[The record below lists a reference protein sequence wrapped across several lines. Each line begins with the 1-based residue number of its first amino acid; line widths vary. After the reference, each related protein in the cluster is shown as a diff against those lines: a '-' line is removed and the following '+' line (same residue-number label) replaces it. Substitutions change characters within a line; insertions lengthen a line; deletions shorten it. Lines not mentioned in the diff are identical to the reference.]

1 MAQKSD
7 DIEPGSR
14 TAGYRSRT
22 AVLFAVAEIV
32 GKLASF
38 VMFAVA
44 SRVLGPD
51 GFGEFSWAMGLGLM
65 AASFGMFGFDMA
77 LIQLGGANPSKT
89 ANYLTS
95 SVTLR
100 LIIAAVA
107 VGVLAAWPI
116 QAQGSKTVL
125 LLMAL
130 ALSLENISLAVRS
143 AAGVL
148 DRQRGAAVNIIIQR
162 VAIALIAVVVLLVG
176 GGVVGMAAAYL
187 AGTMIG
193 TFAMLALAHRIGA
206 TPHLRNL
213 TGADTKALTIKAIL
227 PGAANTMNM
236 QSTRVDVIA
245 LARGGNYTQVGYFAS
260 AYKLMETSLFL
271 SDSLIRAAMPA
282 MLYAK
287 SPADVGRIL
296 RAFFATAA
304 VFYVPLAIALT
315 LRGDELLALLF
326 GSEYGPGGRT
336 ALIALSW
343 ALLALVGLSVM
354 TTALLVTNHSPD
366 VAAVAFVTM
375 VLKLG
380 IVWPLVD
387 RWGALGA
394 GIAVAIAFTAQ
405 ASLLFWRLSTHGSRP
420 HMGAALI
427 PAVVGAAGMAPI
439 LMTGLPLIPALIGG
453 GLVFLL
459 LWAGM
464 ARWLDPASLQ
474 RLRAL
479 LRR

>member
-236 QSTRVDVIA
+236 QTTRVDVIA
-245 LARGGNYTQVGYFAS
+245 FARGGN
-260 AYKLMETSLFL
+260 
-271 SDSLIRAAMPA
+271 
-282 MLYAK
+282 
-287 SPADVGRIL
+287 
-296 RAFFATAA
+296 
-304 VFYVPLAIALT
+304 
-315 LRGDELLALLF
+315 
-326 GSEYGPGGRT
+326 
-336 ALIALSW
+336 
-343 ALLALVGLSVM
+343 
-354 TTALLVTNHSPD
+354 
-366 VAAVAFVTM
+366 
-375 VLKLG
+375 
-380 IVWPLVD
+380 
-387 RWGALGA
+387 
-394 GIAVAIAFTAQ
+394 
-405 ASLLFWRLSTHGSRP
+405 
-420 HMGAALI
+420 
-427 PAVVGAAGMAPI
+427 
-439 LMTGLPLIPALIGG
+439 
-453 GLVFLL
+453 
-459 LWAGM
+459 
-464 ARWLDPASLQ
+464 
-474 RLRAL
+474 
-479 LRR
+479 